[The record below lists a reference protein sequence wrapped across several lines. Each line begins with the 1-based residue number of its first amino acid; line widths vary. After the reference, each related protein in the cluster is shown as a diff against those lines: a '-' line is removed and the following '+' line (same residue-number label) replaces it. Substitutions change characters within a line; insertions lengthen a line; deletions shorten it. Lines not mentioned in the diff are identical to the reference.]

1 MTARGTIYPN
11 SMENVTIRMTDDMRS
26 ALQAHAAITRRTFSD
41 YVRLVLEQH
50 LADTKERTS

>member
-1 MTARGTIYPN
+1 MTAR
-11 SMENVTIRMTDDMRS
+11 ENVTIRMSDEMHNALCVRAIDM
-26 ALQAHAAITRRTFSD
+26 RRTFSD

>member
-1 MTARGTIYPN
+1 MTAR
-11 SMENVTIRMTDDMRS
+11 ENVTIRMSDEMHS
-26 ALQAHAAITRRTFSD
+26 ALCVRAIDMRRTFSD